1 MICSVDRMADTRA
14 APDWASSSAGGSG
27 LDWPIEAK
35 RWHCHRVGW
44 QLLELDFDWANSKVD
59 ASCHLDPL
67 VDQVV
72 VPVLTPDWD
81 SDYASVLAMES
92 LKDSV
97 IVCVVVGGA
106 VPGNTSKKDRR
117 GSTDR
122 MESDHGVGLVQV
134 IATKMPVTEASRTTV

>member
-1 MICSVDRMADTRA
+1 MICSVDRMADKRA
-14 APDWASSSAGGSG
+14 APDWVSSSACGSG

-44 QLLELDFDWANSKVD
+44 QLLELDFDWANSMVD

-67 VDQVV
+67 ADQVV
-72 VPVLTPDWD
+72 PPVWTPDSD
-81 SDYASVLAMES
+81 SDYAPVLAMES

-97 IVCVVVGGA
+97 IVCVVGGA
-106 VPGNTSKKDRR
+106 VPDNTLKKDHH

-122 MESDHGVGLVQV
+122 MESDHGVGPVLV